1 MAYFITKGGYTIDE
15 NNVVIPM
22 DDTSPLYPAYLSYL
36 QNEGTVLQ
44 SEFET
49 PEEIVDKVNAIRKDY
64 SDRIS
69 AIEGMQE
76 AIERKLIEG
85 IDIPQNILDK
95 REFLRTEYRTRI
107 NQ

>member
-22 DDTSPLYPAYLSYL
+22 DDASPLYSAYLSYL
-36 QNEGTVLQ
+36 QNEGTVLP

-49 PEEIVDKVNAIRKDY
+49 PEEIADKINAIRKDY

-76 AIERKLIEG
+76 AVERKLIEG
-85 IDIPQNILDK
+85 LDIPQAILDQ
-95 REFLRTEYRTRI
+95 REALRAEYRTRI
-107 NQ
+107 